1 MKNLNSSKIDTW
13 EIILKVF
20 CIISLLAGLGGLC
33 YFWYFVCHHN
43 VVLTPDGQTPDFEK
57 ITGPIGDFVG
67 GVFGTLFSF
76 ASALLVVYTIYLQNR
91 QHAKDTFSQTFY
103 EMLHIHNDNV
113 KSMTMQWQND
123 QVHGRKVFSILVGE
137 YARTYDLIETYISG
151 IVKGAAATEAE
162 SSAMT
167 AYLQDELKAKRFV
180 MRLAYGYFFFGSE
193 KYILYKKE
201 EKLTDDQKTEVAI
214 ANFVKTCMKQNCLY
228 VVGKNVLLGHY
239 YRHLYQMVRY
249 LVDSGILCEHERYQ
263 YAKLIRA
270 QLNDDEQLLLYY
282 NAMADTGSNWL
293 KRSDSKKDLTIQ
305 LMCPMARFR
314 IIKNLPIQNKY
325 YGIDPHVQFEKE
337 LEVYQKE
344 GLCFFEMD
352 KE

>member
-1 MKNLNSSKIDTW
+1 MKKLNGIKIDNW
-13 EIILKVF
+13 EVCLRLF
-20 CIISLLAGLGGLC
+20 CIIALFAGLGGLC

-43 VVLTPDGQTPDFEK
+43 IVLTPDGQTPDFEK

-113 KSMTMQWQND
+113 KSMTMHWQND
-123 QVHGRKVFSILVGE
+123 QVHGRKVFSILVEE
-137 YARTYDLIETYISG
+137 YARTYNLINTY
-151 IVKGAAATEAE
+151 VKGIRVGAANHEDNA
-162 SSAMT
+162 SAMMD
-167 AYLQDELKAKRFV
+167 YVQDDLKTKRFM

-193 KYILYKKE
+193 KYILYKH
-201 EKLTDDQKTEVAI
+201 EKDQSTQQKTEVAI
-214 ANFVKTCMKQNCLY
+214 ANFIKKSMNENSLY

-239 YRHLYQMVRY
+239 YRHLYQMVKY
-249 LVDSGILCEHERYQ
+249 LITSDILSEQERYQ

-270 QLNDDEQLLLYY
+270 QLNDDEQLLLYH

-293 KRSDSKKDLTIQ
+293 KRPNATCKMTIQ
-305 LMCPMARFR
+305 TMCPMARFR
-314 IIKNLPIQNKY
+314 IIKNMPMQSEY
-325 YGIDPHVQFEKE
+325 YGVEPHIQFEEE
-337 LEVYQKE
+337 LKVYKKK
-344 GLCFFEMD
+344 GLYFFEMD
-352 KE
+352 EE